1 MPDLISLLLEATLET
16 ISMVAVALV
25 LGILCGGPL
34 GVFLATG
41 GKGELL
47 QAPQLR
53 TVVAG
58 IVNATRSVPFIILA
72 VAIIPFTRFV
82 VGTSIGTAAAVVPL
96 AVAAT
101 PFLARIVESA
111 LREVDPGLVE
121 AARAMGGRPL
131 AIVWKVLLPEARPA
145 LISGITLT
153 AITLIGFSAVV
164 GVIGGGGLGDL
175 GIRYGYQRFRPDVM
189 VAVVLTLI
197 ALVQGIQM
205 VGDRFARRL
214 DKRHV

>member
-1 MPDLISLLLEATLET
+1 MPDLLSLLLEATLET
-16 ISMVAVALV
+16 VSMVAAALA
-25 LGILCGGPL
+25 LGILFGGPL
-34 GVFLATG
+34 GIFLATG
-41 GKGELL
+41 GPGELL
-47 QAPQLR
+47 QAPRLR
-53 TVVAG
+53 TAIAG
-58 IVNATRSVPFIILA
+58 VVNATRSVPFIILA

-82 VGTSIGTAAAVVPL
+82 VGTSIGTEAAVVPL
-96 AVAAT
+96 AIAAT

-145 LISGITLT
+145 LVAGITLT

-189 VAVVLTLI
+189 IAVVLVLI
-197 ALVQGIQM
+197 ALVQGIQA
-205 VGDRFARRL
+205 VGDRLARRL
-214 DKRHV
+214 DKRHA